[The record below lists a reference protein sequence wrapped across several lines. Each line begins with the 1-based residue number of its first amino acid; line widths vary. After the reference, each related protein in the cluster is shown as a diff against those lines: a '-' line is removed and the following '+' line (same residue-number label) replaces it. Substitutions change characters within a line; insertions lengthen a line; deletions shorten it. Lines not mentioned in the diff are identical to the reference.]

1 MSATTK
7 NKTTT
12 AAPPVARNR
21 RARFDYEI
29 LETLEAGMVLQ
40 GSEVK
45 SLRQGGVS
53 LEEAYVRV
61 TAGEA
66 WLLDCTIP
74 EWKQATTFGHEPRR
88 ARKLLLHRREIE
100 KLREHVRLK
109 GLTVVPLA
117 IYFKAARAKCE
128 IALVRGRKKH
138 DKREATREKV
148 AKKEMRE
155 HR

>member
-1 MSATTK
+1 MSAAKKPNTTS
-7 NKTTT
+7 
-12 AAPPVARNR
+12 APPVARNR

-29 LETLEAGMVLQ
+29 LETIEAGLVLQ

-45 SLRQGGVS
+45 SLREGGVS
-53 LEEAYVRV
+53 LEEAYVRILS
-61 TAGEA
+61 GEA

-74 EWKQATTFGHEPRR
+74 EWKQAVLFGHATQR

-100 KLREHVRLK
+100 KLREHVRLQ

-117 IYFKAARAKCE
+117 IYFKAKRAKCE
-128 IALVRGRKKH
+128 IALVRGKKKH
-138 DKREATREKV
+138 DKRESAKEKV

-155 HR
+155 YR

>member
-1 MSATTK
+1 MSAAK
-7 NKTTT
+7 KTSTN

-21 RARFDYEI
+21 KARFDYEI

-45 SLRQGGVS
+45 SLREGGVS
-53 LEEAYVRV
+53 LEEAFVRV
-61 TAGEA
+61 NSGEA
-66 WLLDCTIP
+66 WLVDCTIP
-74 EWKQATTFGHEPRR
+74 EWKQATTFGHESRR
-88 ARKLLLHRREIE
+88 ARKLLLHRREIS
-100 KLREHVRLK
+100 KLREHVRLQ

-128 IALVRGRKKH
+128 IALVRGRKQH
-138 DKREATREKV
+138 DKREAAKEKV

>member
-1 MSATTK
+1 MSAAKKPTNTTP
-7 NKTTT
+7 
-12 AAPPVARNR
+12 PPVARNR

-29 LETLEAGMVLQ
+29 LETLEAGLVLQ

-45 SLRQGGVS
+45 SLREGGVS

-61 TAGEA
+61 LAGEA

-74 EWKQATTFGHEPRR
+74 EWRQAVLFGHATQRS
-88 ARKLLLHRREIE
+88 RKLLLHRREIA

-109 GLTVVPLA
+109 GLTVVPLS
-117 IYFKAARAKCE
+117 IYFKGPRAKCE
-128 IALVRGRKKH
+128 IALVRGKKKH
-138 DKREATREKV
+138 DKREASKEKV

-155 HR
+155 YR